1 MPFGSDR
8 FRRTR
13 VERRAAGGFGR
24 SFVARRRRLRASRA
38 ATVVPG
44 AFFSL
49 RSCRE
54 RSAYPILAFPVSN
67 VTVVVDVDVG
77 TLSLLLRRRWCTS
90 SSLATDA
97 GGAAVDVM
105 TADGRETS
113 TGKLRS
119 RPIAG
124 AVHITITII
133 IKTAITATA
142 ATADK

>member
-24 SFVARRRRLRASRA
+24 SFVVRRRRLRASRA
-38 ATVVPG
+38 ATVVPD
-44 AFFSL
+44 AFFFSSPVPRAL
-49 RSCRE
+49 GVSDSRV
-54 RSAYPILAFPVSN
+54 PVSN

-142 ATADK
+142 ATTDK